1 MNYTLPF
8 LPERESKPRTKGIA
22 MIMDKGMA
30 VEEARNLIASAG
42 HLVDFAKLGFGTS
55 IATNGLREKINLY
68 RESGISV
75 YMGGTLF
82 EAFLVRNMF
91 DEYRELMKKY
101 DIGTVEVSDGSI
113 QIDHQLKC
121 DYISKLAEEFY
132 VLSEVGSKNAGVE
145 LENSE
150 WISQM
155 KTELEAGSGMVIAE
169 ARESG
174 TVGIYGKDGS
184 ANTQLI
190 DEIHNQIP
198 HHKILWEAPK
208 KSQQAWFIR
217 HFGPEV
223 NLGNIAPSEIV
234 ALETLRLGLRGDTF
248 FEFLSEETVAKYKL
262 D

>member
-22 MIMDKGMA
+22 MIMDKGLA
-30 VEEARNLIASAG
+30 VEEARNLITSAG

-248 FEFLSEETVAKYKL
+248 FEFLSEETVGKYKF